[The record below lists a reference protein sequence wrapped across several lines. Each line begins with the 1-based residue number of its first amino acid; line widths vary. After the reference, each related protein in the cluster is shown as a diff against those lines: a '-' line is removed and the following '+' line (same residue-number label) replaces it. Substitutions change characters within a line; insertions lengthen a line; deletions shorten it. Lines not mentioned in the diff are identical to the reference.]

1 MLELRADE
9 GREATN
15 KQDATHTRPV
25 YFQLKLRQEQTH
37 FQQTHKTAGQLWAAY
52 ETRAFISMGWS
63 LRGAAGGRAA
73 PWPSFTRARSVSG
86 CDRTQDSRITVKH
99 FLSPSLRLLGS
110 ARSGVVD
117 SLCETLYPVSEPEK
131 WSWGVILPPEE
142 ERDLLDF

>member
-1 MLELRADE
+1 MLELRAGE

-25 YFQLKLRQEQTH
+25 YFQLKLKQEQTH
-37 FQQTHKTAGQLWAAY
+37 FQQTHKTAGQLRAAY

-63 LRGAAGGRAA
+63 LQGGRAA

-99 FLSPSLRLLGS
+99 FVPPSLRLLGS

-117 SLCETLYPVSEPEK
+117 SLCETLYRVSEPEK